1 MCRIKNAKYV
11 GLKLPNVSDWNC
23 QMCRIENA
31 KYVGLKLPNISD
43 WNIIVYKV
51 KFMNYKNHMPRPVDK
66 IVDKY

>member
-1 MCRIKNAKYV
+1 
-11 GLKLPNVSDWNC
+11 
-23 QMCRIENA
+23 MCRIENA

-51 KFMNYKNHMPRPVDK
+51 KFMNYKNYRPRPVEK

>member
-1 MCRIKNAKYV
+1 MY
-11 GLKLPNVSDWNC
+11 
-23 QMCRIENA
+23 RIENA

-51 KFMNYKNHMPRPVDK
+51 KFMNYKNYRPRLVEK

>member
-1 MCRIKNAKYV
+1 
-11 GLKLPNVSDWNC
+11 
-23 QMCRIENA
+23 MCRIENA